1 MYIKRVIIRGFK
13 TYKNETIIEDLS
25 PHNNIVVGRNGSG
38 KSNFFAAIRF
48 VLSDAYNN
56 MTREERQSL
65 IHESSVNIMSA
76 FVEIIFDNKDRR
88 IPIAKDEISIR
99 RTIGMKKDDYS
110 LDYKSTTKSE
120 IMNLLE
126 ASGFSKSN
134 PYYIVPQGKV
144 TALTNAKDSERLELL
159 KDIAGARV
167 FENKLKDSL
176 KEMSITSQKQL
187 QIKDMLLDIEKRLD
201 ELNIEKEDLKSF
213 EKLNS
218 KKKILEFNIYD
229 RELKALSDQI
239 DLIEDKYNNTTNETE
254 SLINQLENRES
265 EISNC
270 ENILNDLNSKEKL
283 IKIDLSINNK
293 ENREILQQISNLNVQ
308 IKEAKINVESSHS
321 IESYNYKIKKINE
334 EIQEKKNQ
342 IINLKENLK
351 KTKLNE
357 NEIKI
362 KISDYRQK
370 QTSIIARQNQ
380 KSKYSSKSER
390 DKHIKNEINLLN
402 DSTNKKNNTLKECE
416 IEKSEIQKNLES
428 LNIEKSSLNNNNEL
442 DNRINQL
449 NDQISILKS
458 EARTLVDDRSVLW
471 RQESKLNSIITSK
484 EESLSSIEQPFKNNI
499 DNGNVSLNAL
509 DIVKDI
515 AHNLGPNIENGIYGY
530 LGELIDVSEKYKIA
544 ADVIGGN
551 SLFHIVVNNDQTA
564 SILIEE
570 LKKVKY
576 CRTTFIPLN
585 RLKNEDFQ
593 FPQNNES
600 VPLIKKI
607 AFDNFLEP
615 AVKQIFGRTVVCVN
629 IEKGYEL
636 ANKFHV
642 NSVTLD
648 GDRCDNNGVLTGGF
662 RDNKISKIDYLK
674 NLRNVKSEIYKLK
687 EELNEIKNEI
697 NLKDFNI
704 NTNFQNSQKLKNE
717 LNGLLNDKNE
727 IIAKISKFDNQLSK
741 YNNDLTNIDSKIDSI
756 NNSIELI
763 DNKIENYQDELNS
776 SFSQTTI
783 SPDEEKL
790 LREIHTQ
797 LPKLEKS
804 HQETLKEIDE
814 YEIKISSYLT
824 EISEVL
830 SPRLNQLKSELETM
844 DDIQKDSS
852 YILEDLESTV
862 EKLHERSKELT
873 EFENDLNNQLNEIKE
888 NIELNNTRIQE
899 LTEAQEQFIKEFE
912 DVGKNT
918 DKNLVQR
925 LRLKNR
931 KHELERNI
939 GELGVLPEDTLTAYA
954 DKSTSYLSDK
964 LTKVN
969 ENLKKYS
976 HVNKKALEQ
985 FAKFAK
991 QRDSLSERLGELDE
1005 AKLSIE
1011 HLIKVLQNRKNEAII
1026 RSFKEL
1032 STGFSK
1038 IFEKLVPAGK
1048 GKLIILK
1055 KNQEKKNNTISLSQ
1069 YPDTNEGIDSEN
1081 DESEDDENSIDSFVG
1096 ISISVSFNS
1105 KKNEQQRLEQLS
1117 GGQKSLCAL
1126 SLILAIQSCDPAPFY
1141 LFDEIDSNLDAQYR
1155 TAVANLIKS
1164 LSKDAQFICTTF
1176 RSEMLK
1182 VSDRFYGVM
1191 FNNKVSTISNIDAER
1206 ALDFVEDQ
1214 HRA

>member
-1 MYIKRVIIRGFK
+1 
-13 TYKNETIIEDLS
+13 
-25 PHNNIVVGRNGSG
+25 
-38 KSNFFAAIRF
+38 
-48 VLSDAYNN
+48 
-56 MTREERQSL
+56 
-65 IHESSVNIMSA
+65 
-76 FVEIIFDNKDRR
+76 
-88 IPIAKDEISIR
+88 
-99 RTIGMKKDDYS
+99 MKKDDYS

-342 IINLKENLK
+342 ILNLKENLK
-351 KTKLNE
+351 KIKLNE

-402 DSTNKKNNTLKECE
+402 DSKNKKNNTLKECE
-416 IEKSEIQKNLES
+416 IEKSKIQKNLES

-727 IIAKISKFDNQLSK
+727 IIVKISKFDNQISK

-783 SPDEEKL
+783 SPDDEKL
-790 LREIHTQ
+790 LREMHTQ